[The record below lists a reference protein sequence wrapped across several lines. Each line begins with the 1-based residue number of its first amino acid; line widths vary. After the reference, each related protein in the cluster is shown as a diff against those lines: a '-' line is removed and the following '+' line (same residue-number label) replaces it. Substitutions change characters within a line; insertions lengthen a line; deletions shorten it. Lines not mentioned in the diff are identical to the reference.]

1 MNTKRLL
8 ALMGVGAL
16 WSSAAAMAGCSSD
29 DTTPTTAADA
39 GRDATTTAEGGTHS
53 DASPVTDG
61 APTDSTVTD
70 APVVVT
76 EAGPDVV
83 VATDAGSD
91 APVSTLYTRLGGHA
105 GIRAAINAI
114 VADEVADPQIA
125 SYFYAQVTNPVADT
139 VPTVGEIEEC
149 FTDLLGSNAQGSE
162 VYPTTVSTVVTDA
175 GTATVTVPL
184 DGGAILTDAGHATW
198 LCRDMTAIHAHL
210 HISGGTFDRFVA
222 IAAARL
228 ALPPFNVAP
237 NDIATIGSVLVGT
250 RTAIV
255 DPTMPEGGVQCF
267 PGPTA
272 DGGPAPACVVDSG
285 TGPTDA
291 GGQ

>member
-16 WSSAAAMAGCSSD
+16 WSSAAVMAGCSSD
-29 DTTPTTAADA
+29 DTTPPATADA
-39 GRDATTTAEGGTHS
+39 GHDATTTTEGGTHA

-61 APTDSTVTD
+61 APADTTVVTD
-70 APVVVT
+70 APVVVA
-76 EAGPDVV
+76 EAGPDA
-83 VATDAGSD
+83 ATDAVSD

-105 GIRAAINAI
+105 GIRAAIHAI
-114 VADEVADPQIA
+114 VVDEVADPQIA
-125 SYFYAQVTNPVADT
+125 SYFYAQMTSPVADT
-139 VPTVGEIEEC
+139 VPTVDEIEEC
-149 FTDLLGSNAQGSE
+149 FTDLLANAAHGPE

-184 DGGAILTDAGHATW
+184 DAGAVLTDAGHATW
-198 LCRDMTAIHAHL
+198 LCRDMTAIHSHL

-228 ALPPFNVAP
+228 TLLNVAST
-237 NDIATIGSVLVGT
+237 DIATIGTVLVGT
-250 RTAIV
+250 RTQIV
-255 DPTMPEGGVQCF
+255 DPSLPDSGVQCF

-285 TGPTDA
+285 AGPTDA